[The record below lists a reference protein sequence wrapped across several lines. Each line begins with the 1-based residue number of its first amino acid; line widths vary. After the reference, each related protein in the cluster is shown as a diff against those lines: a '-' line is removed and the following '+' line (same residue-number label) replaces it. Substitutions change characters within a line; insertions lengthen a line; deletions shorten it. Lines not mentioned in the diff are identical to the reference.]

1 MRSEKVKYQ
10 ICSIWRKFGE
20 ISKGIFNFC
29 NNDKCK
35 KSLSGQLF
43 NLINGKKLM
52 DSDFVHCFEDRTIMK
67 MPPEF

>member
-10 ICSIWRKFGE
+10 ICSIWREFGE
-20 ISKGIFNFC
+20 LSEGIFIFVIIINARNHCPVNF
-29 NNDKCK
+29 
-35 KSLSGQLF
+35 STYY
-43 NLINGKKLM
+43 GKKLM